1 MRILTEEDIDWAD
14 YDDDG
19 PIWCPQC
26 EKRGYLNHIG
36 NRILMNN
43 EPKPDNYSDLW
54 ECAVCG
60 LKGDASQ
67 IAKEAEIQNAVEL
80 QESSEDNRTVIE
92 SIKKRKV
99 TTGKPLM
106 KRGNKKRKKN
116 QFHADNDI
124 NLAMKEVGPD
134 NVRVI
139 IDTNPQ

>member
-1 MRILTEEDIDWAD
+1 MHILTEEDIDWDD

-19 PIWCPQC
+19 PIWCPHC
-26 EKRGYLNHIG
+26 MARGYQNRIG
-36 NRILMNN
+36 NRILIGN
-43 EPKPDNYSDLW
+43 EPRPDNYSDLW

-60 LKGDASQ
+60 LKGDGSQ

-99 TTGKPLM
+99 TTGKPLI
-106 KRGNKKRKKN
+106 KRGGKRKKRELHHDPDIAREMK
-116 QFHADNDI
+116 QF
-124 NLAMKEVGPD
+124 GQD

-139 IDTNPQ
+139 FDSNPQ